1 MERLLL
7 TTEPDAKGYEQVEV
21 RSFPDGDS
29 YVRLPSSPRGK
40 QAIIFSR
47 CYPNQNQKLL
57 ELMLA
62 ISTAKETGAAAV
74 RAFIPYLPYAR
85 QDKRV
90 KEGEAISAR
99 VLCSLLKAAGLDE
112 LITLDCHF
120 LKKSGMFE
128 YAGLSIANMSASP
141 ALLEEVKKG
150 LKLPL
155 VITPDQGAAYL
166 AKGEVGA
173 QSMVKERGAYDTGT
187 ANKNK
192 KGAIVNKIYRPVASL
207 TADFS
212 VKGRDVIIVDDI
224 IAGGSTMLKAVQLCR
239 KGGARSVTCACT
251 HGQLLENADRK
262 IRAAGARKII
272 STDSII
278 SKYSVVKSL
287 NIAGDTL

>member
-7 TTEPDAKGYEQVEV
+7 TTEQDAKGYEQIDVH
-21 RSFPDGDS
+21 SFPDGDS
-29 YVRLPSSPRGK
+29 YVRLPSSPKGK

-47 CYPNQNQKLL
+47 CYPNQNNKLL
-57 ELMLA
+57 ELLLA
-62 ISTAKETGAAAV
+62 ISTAKELGASPV

-90 KEGEAISAR
+90 KDGEAISAN
-99 VLCSLLKAAGLDE
+99 VLCGLLKAAGLDE

-128 YAGLSIANMSASP
+128 YGGLSIANLSASP
-141 ALLEEVKKG
+141 AMLEAAKKG

-166 AKGEVGA
+166 AKGEAGA
-173 QSMVKERGAYDTGT
+173 QSMVKERGEYQAGT
-187 ANKNK
+187 SSKNK
-192 KGAIVNKIYRPVASL
+192 KGAIANKIYRPVASL

-224 IAGGSTMLKAVQLCR
+224 VAGGSTMLKAVQLCK
-239 KGGARSVTCACT
+239 KGHAHSITCVCT
-251 HGQLLENADRK
+251 HGQLLDHADRK
-262 IRAAGARKII
+262 ILAAGARRII

-278 SKYSVVKSL
+278 SKYSVVKVL
-287 NIAGDTL
+287 EVARDAL